1 MLLPLMI
8 KKISSSKKENNL
20 ISEYI
25 SVIEVGGAYAYK
37 FKDLL
42 NFIEVKTLVI
52 TDLDSIDPGNERSG
66 VPPMTGKGYETCNK
80 TLIEWVPGEKM
91 IDDLLEFNEEEKLG
105 CDDMFRI
112 AYQYPVKSERCKDKI
127 CGRSFE
133 EQFIIENIDLI
144 YEKHDKFESFS
155 TPSGKVKKKVK
166 DNLTENIDNLVI
178 DEEKIDIIAD
188 AINNKPTFAYDIML
202 HLGIAEWD
210 IPTYIREGL
219 EWLQE

>member
-1 MLLPLMI
+1 
-8 KKISSSKKENNL
+8 
-20 ISEYI
+20 
-25 SVIEVGGAYAYK
+25 
-37 FKDLL
+37 
-42 NFIEVKTLVI
+42 
-52 TDLDSIDPGNERSG
+52 
-66 VPPMTGKGYETCNK
+66 MTGKGYETCNK

-112 AYQYPVKSERCKDKI
+112 AYQYPVKSKRCRENKDRI

-166 DNLTENIDNLVI
+166 DNFPGNIDNLVI
-178 DEEKIDIIAD
+178 DEDKVDTIASVI
-188 AINNKPTFAYDIML
+188 ANKPTFAYDIML
-202 HLGIAEWD
+202 YLELDNWS
-210 IPTYIREGL
+210 IPIYIREGL